1 MPEDSRVIDDLIVL
15 GNAAPDEI
23 SDNRKTVCTAG
34 YSPTH
39 GMIRIY
45 PVPPNA
51 SMHRWNIVEVPLER
65 NPKDTRLESWKVQG
79 SKNEWDRLAS
89 KIKVKRKLDRDE
101 WVALLDELYSKFGVG
116 CVEELNEKKLS
127 LGLIKPE
134 KFEPRFERRER
145 HDPST
150 QMSLFATEPFLTV
163 HNYDI
168 QPRVT
173 YRCSSCR
180 AKHAHDQQVL
190 EWGVYEWIRKNP
202 EKKEQVWE
210 NLHIG
215 EPGYNTSFLVG
226 NMALHR
232 NSFMIISIFR
242 YKVGKK

>member
-1 MPEDSRVIDDLIVL
+1 MSEGTLVIDDLIVL

-65 NPKDTRLESWKVQG
+65 NLKDTRLESWKVQG
-79 SKNEWDRLAS
+79 SKSEWDRLAN
-89 KIKVKRKLDRDE
+89 KIKVKRKLDREE
-101 WVALLDELYSKFGVG
+101 WVALIDELHSKFGVG
-116 CVEELNEKKLS
+116 CVEELNEKRLS

-134 KFEPRFERRER
+134 TFEPRFEKRDK
-145 HDPST
+145 HDPSA
-150 QMSLFATEPFLTV
+150 QMSLFAKEPFLTI

-168 QPRVT
+168 QPRIT

-180 AKHAHDQQVL
+180 AKNPHDQQVL

-202 EKKEQVWE
+202 DKKEQAWK

-215 EPGYNTSFLVG
+215 EPGYETSFLVG

-232 NSFMIISIFR
+232 TSFMIISIFR